1 MKLLNLCCGAN
12 RPLSDEWVNLDQL
25 RATLLPGTPE
35 RFHLDAETNYV
46 EHNVLTGALP
56 FEDET
61 FDGVLMSHC
70 LEHWPCEEGAAVM
83 MECRR
88 VLKPGG
94 VLLVSVP
101 DASYFRK
108 VHDEDTPEN
117 AVRLFGE
124 PIHLP
129 DGENTFTGYALWC
142 PGRHKVI
149 LTEDAL
155 WHYFKRAGFN
165 DPWRVLVS
173 VERPSDAAMAI
184 QFTFPVPVAEMDCA
198 GVIEELTTCLNRLQF
213 SLVMCAVK
221 E

>member
-12 RPLSDEWVNLDQL
+12 RVLSDEWTNLDQL
-25 RATLLPGTPE
+25 RATLQPGTPE
-35 RFHLDAETNYV
+35 RFHLDQELNYV

-61 FDGVLMSHC
+61 FDGICASHC

-142 PGRHKVI
+142 PGRHKAI

-155 WHYFKRAGFN
+155 WHYFKRAGFGHVS
-165 DPWRVLVS
+165 RVYLDAKAKETPDQKWWS
-173 VERPSDAAMAI
+173 CHERIGDFESAMLGMCLM
-184 QFTFPVPVAEMDCA
+184 VPV
-198 GVIEELTTCLNRLQF
+198 LNRLPF
-213 SLVMCAVK
+213 SLVMCGVK